1 MARFRNFQTNFTGG
15 LLSEGMLGRVDL
27 AQYENGCKQL
37 TNWWPKIT
45 GGVRRRPGTVFLA
58 EAWGAER
65 IEQFVFNDEQSYIVL
80 FYPSSSTQ
88 GGKPSF
94 PAVNIKIFDPDD
106 GTLVDEVTWSFLSSP
121 TVIQEMSITQA
132 GDVMFLFHTQ
142 NAPVILRRTSATTF
156 ELEDFLFDDSFSAS
170 VPKKTPFIKFAD
182 GEITLEA
189 SGHTGTV
196 TCTTRDKDGVAYP
209 FFRSAMVGQ
218 RFRYRG
224 KQLAMVSVPGSGV
237 WSSAQF
243 AVIEELDRGQWITT
257 NDGEPT
263 DFIPGEIIVGRD
275 TGKRWEYVKTSGT
288 QILVAAISGL
298 HGTTDAEQIEGLTS
312 GNICSSA
319 GASTIAPPASTDWQE
334 EAFGFYRG
342 YPGIVE
348 FHSQR
353 LWLGGSSSLPAHI
366 FGSKRAAFFN
376 FDAGTGAPDE
386 SIQVAIADN
395 QVNIVQN
402 IVGGRHLFIFTDAG
416 EYYAPQS
423 DDDPLIPETF
433 SLRRQTRYGSRRGV
447 KPVIFDESV
456 IFVQPNGHSVRE
468 FVYEDRFR
476 GYSGN
481 SISMISEDIV
491 HDITDCAVL
500 YSAFDRPEQITFFVN
515 GPGDPE
521 LEGKIAWYHAARNE
535 QIRSWGIW
543 ETDGKYISICSC
555 PTRLYALVDRTID
568 GSPTTFLERFDL
580 NTTLDATVYATNGT
594 AQSSWFSVA
603 THLGGATVQ
612 VTSGVEAGDNDW
624 YLGEYT
630 LEYPGNLDLGSI
642 TVDNVAVGLPFT
654 QTLEPMP
661 YEVRDQ
667 EGVSGGMPKRLVAV
681 DIYTASTLALRLNGH
696 KFKTYQADND
706 WATPPTPFTGSQKY
720 YLYGYS
726 ERPTVTIT
734 NDIPLACEVLAI
746 SAEVEY

>member
-1 MARFRNFQTNFTGG
+1 MAKFRNFQTNFTGG

-37 TNWWPKIT
+37 KNWWPKIT
-45 GGVRRRPGTVFLA
+45 GGVRRRPGTVFLTEIA
-58 EAWGAER
+58 GAKR
-65 IEQFVFNDEQSYIVL
+65 IEQFVFNDEQTYIVV
-80 FYPSSSTQ
+80 FFI
-88 GGKPSF
+88 GK
-94 PAVNIKIFDPDD
+94 VRIYDPDD
-106 GTLVDEVTWSFLSSP
+106 GSLIDEITWGFFSHQD
-121 TVIQEMSITQA
+121 VIQDLSITQA
-132 GDVMFLFHTQ
+132 GDVMFIFHR
-142 NAPVILRRTSATTF
+142 NLPPILLRRTSATTF
-156 ELEDFLFDDSFSAS
+156 EIEVFEFDDDAS
-170 VPKKTPFIKFAD
+170 DVVPKKCPFIKFAPGD
-182 GEITLEA
+182 VTLEA
-189 SGHTGTV
+189 SGTSGIVELTAKDADGNGYDYFFMGHTG
-196 TCTTRDKDGVAYP
+196 
-209 FFRSAMVGQ
+209 Q
-218 RFRYRG
+218 RIRYRG
-224 KQLAMVSVPGSGV
+224 KQLKVVSAFGSFV
-237 WSSAQF
+237 ENAKPTCQ
-243 AVIEELDRGQWITT
+243 ALVIEDLDPGQLVQIIKG
-257 NDGEPT
+257 NPK
-263 DFIPGEIIVGRD
+263 DFRPNEIIVGRD
-275 TGKRWEYVKTSGT
+275 SGVRVEFLEAT
-288 QILVAAISGL
+288 DTTITVAGISGL
-298 HGTTDAEQIEGLTS
+298 FEIPGEEMEGLES
-312 GNICSSA
+312 GNICQVSILP
-319 GASTIAPPASTDWQE
+319 GTDPVTLPPPASTDWQE
-334 EAFGFYRG
+334 EVFGTYRG
-342 YPGIVE
+342 QPGIVE

-376 FDAGTGAPDE
+376 FDAGDGAPDD

-402 IVGGRHLFIFTDAG
+402 IVGGRHLFVFTDAG

-491 HDITDCAVL
+491 HDITDCSVL

-515 GPGDPE
+515 GPGDSN
-521 LEGKIAWYHAARNE
+521 LEGKISWYHASRNE

-555 PTRLYALVDRTID
+555 PTRLYAIVERTID
-568 GSPTTFLERFDL
+568 GTPTAFLERFDL
-580 NTTLDATVYATNGT
+580 NATMDATVYATNAT
-594 AQSSWFSVA
+594 AQSSWPAVA
-603 THLGGATVQ
+603 GHLPNSDVQ

-624 YLGEYT
+624 YLGQFN
-630 LEYPGNLDLGSI
+630 LDYPGSLDLGPI
-642 TVDNVAVGLPFT
+642 AVDNVAVGLPFT

-667 EGVSGGMPKRLVAV
+667 EGVSGGMPKRLVSV

-696 KFKTYQADND
+696 KFKTYQADHD
-706 WATPPTPFTGSQKY
+706 WAIPPTRFTGSQKF